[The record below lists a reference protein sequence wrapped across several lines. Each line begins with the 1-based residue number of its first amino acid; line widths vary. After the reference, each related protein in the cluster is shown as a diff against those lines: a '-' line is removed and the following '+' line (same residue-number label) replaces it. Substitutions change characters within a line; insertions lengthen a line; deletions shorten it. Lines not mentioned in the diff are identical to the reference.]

1 MDEKAKITTIKLSK
15 NTKGRI
21 DSLKEYKRES
31 YEEIIEKILE
41 ILNVCK
47 MNPLKARAKLIK
59 IDRQHKE
66 VARRFRIEEEI

>member
-1 MDEKAKITTIKLSK
+1 MDEKNEITTIKLSK
-15 NTKGRI
+15 STKGRI
-21 DSLKEYKRES
+21 DSLKEYRRES

-66 VARRFRIEEEI
+66 VARRFSAQEEI

>member
-15 NTKGRI
+15 STKERL

-31 YEEIIEKILE
+31 YEELIEKILE
-41 ILNVCK
+41 ILNICK

-66 VARRFRIEEEI
+66 VARRFRIEEET

>member
-1 MDEKAKITTIKLSK
+1 MDERTKITTIKLSK
-15 NTKGRI
+15 STKERL

-31 YEEIIEKILE
+31 YEELIEKILE
-41 ILNVCK
+41 ILNICK

-66 VARRFRIEEEI
+66 VARRFNAQEEI